1 MLRRVLSPLR
11 LVHRQLALK
20 HLSKSFLNG
29 NGTCNSIAI
38 NVYTY
43 LLAYFSFFFRC
54 FKSACKEPECASSDF
69 LCSKLFLFF
78 SFSPLRKK
86 ASNVE
91 WIKIKGK
98 IAFNAAEKKHQRR
111 SALNRGERTN
121 GDFEKCDHLHEFGQS
136 ERRRIKWFLFHRLT
150 QRAFSVWP
158 FFMLHTSISASA
170 QEEDNLMSYDV
181 DVSVFFSPFVIKQK
195 KVISKY
201 ETSSRGLNFW
211 FSSPFDIFFVLSNI
225 NIICDDV
232 KWSGPRRSV
241 DAFCCG
247 FVEHEN
253 PICWLSHRIEL

>member
-86 ASNVE
+86 ASNVK

-98 IAFNAAEKKHQRR
+98 IAFNAAEKKTSTTKRIKSRR
-111 SALNRGERTN
+111 ANERWFRKVWPPARIRPIGAQKDQVISLPSSYAKSLFCLAFLYATYFDIGE
-121 GDFEKCDHLHEFGQS
+121 CA
-136 ERRRIKWFLFHRLT
+136 RRRQFNVLWCRRFG
-150 QRAFSVWP
+150 
-158 FFMLHTSISASA
+158 
-170 QEEDNLMSYDV
+170 
-181 DVSVFFSPFVIKQK
+181 FFSPFVIKQK
-195 KVISKY
+195 KSDLEI
-201 ETSSRGLNFW
+201 RNQF
-211 FSSPFDIFFVLSNI
+211 
-225 NIICDDV
+225 
-232 KWSGPRRSV
+232 SGP
-241 DAFCCG
+241 
-247 FVEHEN
+247 
-253 PICWLSHRIEL
+253 